1 MRLRLVKGT
10 SNTEHPSSSTTSPK
24 AKSKSP
30 VRVRIASVP
39 KTEIFF
45 LDRDYQPAID
55 RVTGT
60 PSVYA
65 TVAIDGMEV
74 MSGRPAVVD
83 TGADFCIIN
92 AGELSQSRD
101 QVRPADKSKIEHPYL
116 RGEQADVYEGT
127 ITIHGLDE
135 PVQTYF
141 IPKNLRPPI
150 LIGRH
155 VLERYN
161 MNYNPLGG
169 VFSLEKL

>member
-1 MRLRLVKGT
+1 L
-10 SNTEHPSSSTTSPK
+10 SSTSSPK

-30 VRVRIASVP
+30 RRGRIVSVP

-45 LDRDYQPAID
+45 LDRNYQPTTD

-65 TVAIDGMEV
+65 TVAIDGLEV

-92 AGELSQSRD
+92 AGELSPFRD

-116 RGEQADVYEGT
+116 RGEQADVYEAT
-127 ITIHGLDE
+127 IIIHGLDG
-135 PVQTYF
+135 PVPTYF
-141 IPKNLRPPI
+141 IPRNLRPPI

-161 MNYNPLGG
+161 MIYNPLGG
-169 VFSLEKL
+169 VFSLEKS

>member
-1 MRLRLVKGT
+1 M
-10 SNTEHPSSSTTSPK
+10 
-24 AKSKSP
+24 
-30 VRVRIASVP
+30 P

-45 LDRDYQPAID
+45 LDRNYQLTTD

-83 TGADFCIIN
+83 TGADFCIVN
-92 AGELSQSRD
+92 AGELSLFGD

-116 RGEQADVYEGT
+116 RGEQTDVYEGT

-161 MNYNPLGG
+161 MIYNPLGG
-169 VFSLEKL
+169 EFSLEKS